1 MIKTVKD
8 YTNMIQKY
16 LDISYQYIV
25 NHIWSEKSEML
36 PVSINIWVNEKSTN
50 AYIYESLRAYC
61 IMAIRCEYKPVEEVV
76 INIYESYLDT
86 HNPVR
91 YNSK

>member
-16 LDISYQYIV
+16 LDISYQFIV
-25 NHIWSEKSEML
+25 NHTWTTESKML
-36 PVSINIWVNEKSTN
+36 PISINVWVNNKSTN

-61 IMAIRCEYKPVEEVV
+61 IMAIRCEYKPVEDVV
-76 INIYESYLDT
+76 INIYKSYSTT
-86 HNPVR
+86 HNLVR
-91 YNSK
+91 HNTK